1 MNITIRTNGNEP
13 YKKVKV
19 SKAKAKRM
27 ENAGHFTDYNY
38 QFGYIDGEVFHY
50 NFEFE
55 GKKYK
60 IEYFSGCF
68 NPFLL
73 ELI

>member
-1 MNITIRTNGNEP
+1 MNIVIRTNGNEP
-13 YKKVKV
+13 YSRKKI
-19 SKAKAKRM
+19 SKKLAAQM
-27 ENAGHFTDYNY
+27 ESAGFFSDYNAE
-38 QFGYIDGEVFHY
+38 FGYIEGDY
-50 NFEFE
+50 KNSSFEFK